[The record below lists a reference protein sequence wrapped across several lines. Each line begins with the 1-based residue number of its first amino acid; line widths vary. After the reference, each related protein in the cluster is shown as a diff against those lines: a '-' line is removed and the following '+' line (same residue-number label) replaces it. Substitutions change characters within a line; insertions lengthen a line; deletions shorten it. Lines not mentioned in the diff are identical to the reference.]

1 MLNGRPSRI
10 RVQWKRK
17 SRRRKTSKM
26 TKEKASHPS
35 QIQTKGIF
43 SCPVLTNDEVAR
55 GIFLMRL
62 HAPEI
67 AASVWP
73 GQFVNVKVSPE
84 QGAKNKLHTATCHL
98 PNATCSPLLRRPFSV
113 CEVDRQA
120 GTISLLWKVIG
131 PGTLALAS
139 HQPGTILSV
148 IGPLG
153 NGFDVSNATGPLALV
168 AGGVGVAPLPILAV
182 ELASRGKKFDVLLG
196 SRTADEIWGE
206 HELSALDG
214 SVQIATDDG
223 SAGEKGF
230 VTKLLE
236 KWLQEHGRADAQ
248 VFACGPMPMLAAVAK
263 RCREAHVP
271 AQLAIETMMGCG
283 FGICMGCPVEPAAG
297 VQQFGRYYLACLDGP
312 VFSAEAIRLP

>member
-1 MLNGRPSRI
+1 MPEISR
-10 RVQWKRK
+10 
-17 SRRRKTSKM
+17 SK
-26 TKEKASHPS
+26 
-35 QIQTKGIF
+35 KGIF

-62 HAPEI
+62 LAPEI

-73 GQFVNVKVSPE
+73 GQFVNVRVLSE
-84 QGAKNKLHTATCHL
+84 QDAKNKLQTATCYL
-98 PNATCSPLLRRPFSV
+98 PPATCFPLLRRPFSV

-131 PGTLALAS
+131 PGTLALAH
-139 HQPGTILSV
+139 HQPGTMLSV

-153 NGFDVSNATGPLALV
+153 HGFDLSNTAGPIALV
-168 AGGVGVAPLPILAV
+168 AGGVGVAPLPILAM
-182 ELASRGKKFDVLLG
+182 ELAARGKRFEALLG

-206 HELSALDG
+206 RELTELG
-214 SVQIATDDG
+214 GKVCIATDDG
-223 SAGEKGF
+223 SVGEKGF
-230 VTKLLE
+230 VTKLLA
-236 KWLQEHGRADAQ
+236 KWLQEHAHAEAQ
-248 VFACGPMPMLAAVAK
+248 VFACGPMPMLAVVAQLCHET
-263 RCREAHVP
+263 RMP

-312 VFSAEAIRLP
+312 VFSAEVIRFK

>member
-1 MLNGRPSRI
+1 
-10 RVQWKRK
+10 
-17 SRRRKTSKM
+17 M

-35 QIQTKGIF
+35 RTKGIF

-62 HAPEI
+62 LAPEI

-84 QGAKNKLHTATCHL
+84 PDAKNKLQAATSHL
-98 PNATCSPLLRRPFSV
+98 PTATCSPLLRRPFSV
-113 CEVDRQA
+113 CEIDRQA

-131 PGTLALAS
+131 SGTQALAR
-139 HQPGTILSV
+139 HQSGTMLSV

-153 NGFDVSNATGPLALV
+153 HGFDVSSTAGPIALV
-168 AGGVGVAPLPILAV
+168 AGGVGVAPLPILAM
-182 ELASRGKKFDVLLG
+182 ELAACGKRFEVLLG
-196 SRTADEIWGE
+196 GRAADEIWGE
-206 HELSALDG
+206 RELAALGG
-214 SVQIATDDG
+214 SVRIATDDG

-236 KWLQEHGRADAQ
+236 KWLQEHAHVDAQ

-263 RCREAHVP
+263 LCREARVP
-271 AQLAIETMMGCG
+271 TQLAIETMMGCG

-297 VQQFGRYYLACLDGP
+297 VEKFGRYYLACLDGP
-312 VFSAEAIRLP
+312 VFSAEAIWLS